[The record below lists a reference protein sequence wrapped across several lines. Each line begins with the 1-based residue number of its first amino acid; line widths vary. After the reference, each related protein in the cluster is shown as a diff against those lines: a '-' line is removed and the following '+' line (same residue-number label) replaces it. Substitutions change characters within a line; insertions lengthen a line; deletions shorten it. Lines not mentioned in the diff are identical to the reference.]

1 MTYYVSAASFK
12 RGNMVLHSSSEC
24 PTAHKVK
31 DIVVKDSKDL
41 VGKTYR
47 RCSYCFG

>member
-1 MTYYVSAASFK
+1 MKYYVSEASFR
-12 RGNMVLHSSSEC
+12 RGNMVLHTNPKC
-24 PTAHKVK
+24 PMVTKVK
-31 DIVVKDSKDL
+31 NIVEKQSEEL